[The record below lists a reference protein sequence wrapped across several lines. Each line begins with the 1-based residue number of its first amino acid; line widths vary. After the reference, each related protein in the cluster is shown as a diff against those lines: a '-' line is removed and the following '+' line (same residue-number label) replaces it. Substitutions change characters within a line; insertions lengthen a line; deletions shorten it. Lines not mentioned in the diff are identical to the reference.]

1 MERLQ
6 EERKMT
12 HRMAA
17 AAADAAAAMRCRT
30 ARCRGAAGRRRDR
43 RQSTL
48 RSIHRL
54 RGWPPAP
61 AGEIR
66 RLRRDDHSRT
76 LLQRRPSSRRRSRP
90 QRSSQVRSRPAPLTA
105 DEVEFPNAR
114 DSRGQ
119 QVQTRSP
126 VSYTHLT
133 LPTIYSV

>member
-1 MERLQ
+1 M
-6 EERKMT
+6 

-30 ARCRGAAGRRRDR
+30 ARCSSAAGMRRDR

-48 RSIHRL
+48 SSSHRL
-54 RGWPPAP
+54 RGWPPA
-61 AGEIR
+61 GEIP

-90 QRSSQVRSRPAPLTA
+90 PRSSQVRSRPAPHTA
-105 DEVEFPNAR
+105 GEVESPNAR

-119 QVQTRSP
+119 QVQTRSRREGSWQEMRG
-126 VSYTHLT
+126 VMDRWS
-133 LPTIYSV
+133 SVEPAAN